1 MFGSVFLTKIPIN
14 TYKKFVVRKIIGEF
28 LSKSMLTFYLKTH
41 LFPFAFSTE
50 VAHFLSEKMSIPV
63 PNARSFGAHIYFYQN
78 SISSSSKFLEKYF
91 L

>member
-14 TYKKFVVRKIIGEF
+14 TYKKVVIRKSIGKF

-63 PNARSFGAHIYFYQN
+63 PNARSFGAHIYFYQTQFRHQVN
-78 SISSSSKFLEKYF
+78 F
-91 L
+91 